1 MLEGAQCYSSRVNL
15 MTHIR
20 VAMADDHPIVL
31 TGLGMLIR
39 AEADLEI
46 VGEATSG
53 PDALQLIRDT
63 HPDIA
68 IIDISL
74 PLMNGIVLA
83 RQLSADCPS
92 TGIIVLT
99 QHEDRAHMSQAL
111 EAGARGYVLKK
122 SAAQCLVNAIRG
134 VLVGGLYVDP
144 AMAAQLFLPAGR
156 PLASKAVGRPV
167 SLAARETEVLKLVAT
182 GFTAKAIAKLL
193 DLSLSSIETYKT
205 RAIEKLGIKT
215 RAEIV
220 RYASAQGWLAG
231 V

>member
-1 MLEGAQCYSSRVNL
+1 MLKGKRCCSSRVNL
-15 MTHIR
+15 MTNIR
-20 VAMADDHPIVL
+20 VAIADDHPIVL

-63 HPDIA
+63 SPDIA

-74 PLMNGIVLA
+74 PLMNGSVLA
-83 RQLSADCPS
+83 RQISADVPS

-99 QHEDRAHMSQAL
+99 QHEDRAYMSQAL
-111 EAGARGYVLKK
+111 DAGARGYVLKK
-122 SAAQCLVNAIRG
+122 SASQCLVNAIRG

-156 PLASKAVGRPV
+156 PMASKAVGKPV

-182 GFTAKAIAKLL
+182 GLTAKAIAKQL
-193 DLSLSSIETYKT
+193 DLSLSTIETYKT
-205 RAIEKLGIKT
+205 RAAEKLGIT
-215 RAEIV
+215 SRAEIV
-220 RYASAQGWLAG
+220 RYASAQGWLASI
-231 V
+231 

>member
-1 MLEGAQCYSSRVNL
+1 
-15 MTHIR
+15 MTNIR
-20 VAMADDHPIVL
+20 VAVADDHPIVL
-31 TGLGMLIR
+31 AGLGMLIR
-39 AEADLEI
+39 AEADLEM

-53 PDALQLIRDT
+53 PDALHLFQDQK
-63 HPDIA
+63 PDIA

-99 QHEDRAHMSQAL
+99 QHEDRAYLNQAL
-111 EAGARGYVLKK
+111 DSGARGYVLKK

-144 AMAAQLFLPAGR
+144 AMAAQLFLPSGR
-156 PLASKAVGRPV
+156 PATSKAVGNPAA
-167 SLAARETEVLKLVAT
+167 LAVRETEVLKLVAT
-182 GFTAKAIAKLL
+182 GLTAKAIAKLL

-205 RAIEKLGIKT
+205 RAIDKLGIKT

-220 RYASAQGWLAG
+220 RYASGQGWLAG
-231 V
+231 I